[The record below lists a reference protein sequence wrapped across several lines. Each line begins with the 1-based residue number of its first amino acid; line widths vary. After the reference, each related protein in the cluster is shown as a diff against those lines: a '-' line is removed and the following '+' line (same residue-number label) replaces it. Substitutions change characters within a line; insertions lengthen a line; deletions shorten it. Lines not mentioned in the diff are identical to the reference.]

1 MSFIF
6 QIKQIKHTRHVAF
19 YEKEEHRT
27 RVFYQI
33 HHIMS
38 FTTDSFNMPAGVS
51 NEVNCTP

>member
-6 QIKQIKHTRHVAF
+6 KIKQIEHTRHVAF

-38 FTTDSFNMPAGVS
+38 FTTDSFKMSAGVS